1 MISKIRIIIIGS
13 FYKTAFEEIPTEVF
27 LSNALER
34 AGCDIE
40 RLDINGF
47 PGNVT
52 SQKIKK
58 TDIILYSTK
67 IIRVDTKTFSTFS
80 EYVTKPS
87 ILYTN
92 DWIFLNKT
100 REQNYREKIKYIDYI
115 ISTDTI
121 DYTKN
126 FGVKKHWY
134 IPMACLPS
142 SKFNP
147 SPQKD
152 LIFTGYT
159 DYSQDRKIFIKEIKK
174 SFDLDIYGVGNK
186 QPIYNK
192 ELEKTLQNYK
202 IALGHNCV
210 NSPGYWSSRLY
221 ITIGFGGFFIT
232 PYTKLLEREFK
243 NKEHLVWYKNLKEG
257 KKLIKY
263 YLEHNEE
270 REKIRRQGYE
280 YCQKNHNWNVRA
292 KEFIKV
298 FKEIA

>member
-115 ISTDTI
+115 ISTDTV

>member
-115 ISTDTI
+115 ISTDTT

-142 SKFNP
+142 FGFNP

-152 LIFTGYT
+152 LIFTGYIG
-159 DYSQDRKIFIKEIKK
+159 YSQDRKIFIEEIKK

>member
-100 REQNYREKIKYIDYI
+100 REQNYREKIKYVDYM
-115 ISTDTI
+115 ISTNTV

-126 FGVKKHWY
+126 FGVKKHWH

-152 LIFTGYT
+152 LIFTGYIG
-159 DYSQDRKIFIKEIKK
+159 YSQDRKIFIKEIKK

-257 KKLIKY
+257 KKLIRY

-280 YCQKNHNWNVRA
+280 YCQKNYNWDVRA

>member
-80 EYVTKPS
+80 EYVIKPS
-87 ILYTN
+87 ILYIN

-115 ISTDTI
+115 ISTDTV

-126 FGVKKHWY
+126 FGIKKYWH

-142 SKFNP
+142 SGFNP

-152 LIFTGYT
+152 LIFIGYIG
-159 DYSQDRKIFIKEIKK
+159 YSQDRKIFIEEIKK

-192 ELEKTLQNYK
+192 ELEKTYK
-202 IALGHNCV
+202 
-210 NSPGYWSSRLY
+210 
-221 ITIGFGGFFIT
+221 TI
-232 PYTKLLEREFK
+232 K
-243 NKEHLVWYKNLKEG
+243 
-257 KKLIKY
+257 
-263 YLEHNEE
+263 
-270 REKIRRQGYE
+270 
-280 YCQKNHNWNVRA
+280 
-292 KEFIKV
+292 
-298 FKEIA
+298 

>member
-13 FYKTAFEEIPTEVF
+13 FYKTAFGEIPTEVF

-100 REQNYREKIKYIDYI
+100 REQNYREKIKYVDYM
-115 ISTDTI
+115 ISTDTV

-126 FGVKKHWY
+126 FGIKKHWY

-142 SKFNP
+142 FGFNP

-152 LIFTGYT
+152 LIFTGYIG
-159 DYSQDRKIFIKEIKK
+159 YSQDRKIFIEEIKK
-174 SFDLDIYGVGNK
+174 SFDLIIYGVGNK

>member
-80 EYVTKPS
+80 EYVIKPS

-115 ISTDTI
+115 ISTDTT

-152 LIFTGYT
+152 LIFTGYIG
-159 DYSQDRKIFIKEIKK
+159 YSQDRKIFIEEIKK

>member
-1 MISKIRIIIIGS
+1 MSKIRIIIIGS
-13 FYKTAFEEIPTEVF
+13 FCKTAFGEIPTEVF

-34 AGCDIE
+34 IGCDIK

-58 TDIILYSTK
+58 TDIVFYSSK

-80 EYVTKPS
+80 EYVIKPS

-100 REQNYREKIKYIDYI
+100 REQFYREKIKYVDYI
-115 ISTDTI
+115 ISTDTV

-126 FGVKKHWY
+126 FGIKKYWY

-142 SKFNP
+142 FGFNP

-152 LIFTGYT
+152 LIFTGYIG
-159 DYSQDRKIFIKEIKK
+159 YSQDRKIFIKEIKK

>member
-1 MISKIRIIIIGS
+1 MKILFIGT
-13 FYKTAFEEIPTEVF
+13 FYKTSFGEIPTEVF

-34 AGCDIE
+34 ADCDVK
-40 RLDINGF
+40 RLEVSI
-47 PGNVT
+47 T
-52 SQKIKK
+52 SQFIQKIKEK
-58 TDIILYSTK
+58 IKEVDIVFCSSK
-67 IIRVDTKTFSTFS
+67 IIRTNTEIFSIFVDI
-80 EYVTKPS
+80 TKPK

-92 DWIFLNKT
+92 DWVFLDKT

-115 ISTDTI
+115 ISTDTT

-126 FGVKKHWY
+126 FGIKKYWH

-142 SKFNP
+142 FGFNP

-152 LIFTGYT
+152 LIFTGYIG
-159 DYSQDRKIFIKEIKK
+159 YSQDRKIFIEEIKK
-174 SFDLDIYGVGNK
+174 SFDLIIYGVGNK

-232 PYTKLLEREFK
+232 PYIKLLEREFK
-243 NKEHLVWYKNLKEG
+243 NKKHLVWYKNLKEG
-257 KKLIKY
+257 KKLIRY
-263 YLEHNEE
+263 YLEHNKE

-280 YCQKNHNWNVRA
+280 YCQKNYNWDVRA

>member
-1 MISKIRIIIIGS
+1 MSKIRIIIIGS

-58 TDIILYSTK
+58 TDIVFYSTK
-67 IIRVDTKTFSTFS
+67 IISADTKTFSTFS

-115 ISTDTI
+115 ISTDTT

>member
-1 MISKIRIIIIGS
+1 MSKIRIIIIGS

-34 AGCDIE
+34 AGCDIK
-40 RLDINGF
+40 RLDISGF

-58 TDIILYSTK
+58 TDIVFYSTK
-67 IIRVDTKTFSTFS
+67 IISADTKTFSTFS
-80 EYVTKPS
+80 EYVIKPS

-115 ISTDTI
+115 ISTDTT

-134 IPMACLPS
+134 IPMACLSS

-152 LIFTGYT
+152 LIFTGYI
-159 DYSQDRKIFIKEIKK
+159 DYSQDIKIFIKEIKK

-257 KKLIKY
+257 KKLIRY

>member
-1 MISKIRIIIIGS
+1 MMSKIRIIIIGS
-13 FYKTAFEEIPTEVF
+13 FYKTAFGEIPTEVF

-34 AGCDIE
+34 AGCDIK
-40 RLDINGF
+40 RLDISGF

-58 TDIILYSTK
+58 TDIVFYSTK
-67 IIRVDTKTFSTFS
+67 IISADTKTFSTFS
-80 EYVTKPS
+80 EYVIKPS

-100 REQNYREKIKYIDYI
+100 REQNYREKIKYVDYI
-115 ISTDTI
+115 ISTDTT

-126 FGVKKHWY
+126 FGIKKHWY

-142 SKFNP
+142 FGFNP

-152 LIFTGYT
+152 LIFTGYIG
-159 DYSQDRKIFIKEIKK
+159 YSQDRKIFIEEIKK
-174 SFDLDIYGVGNK
+174 SFDLIIYGVGNK

>member
-100 REQNYREKIKYIDYI
+100 REQNYREKIKYVDYM
-115 ISTDTI
+115 ISTDTV

>member
-115 ISTDTI
+115 ISTDTT

-257 KKLIKY
+257 KKLIRY

>member
-1 MISKIRIIIIGS
+1 MMSKIRIIIIGS

-115 ISTDTI
+115 ISTDTT

-126 FGVKKHWY
+126 FGIKKYWH

-142 SKFNP
+142 FGFNP

-280 YCQKNHNWNVRA
+280 YCQKNYNWDVRA